1 MMLQLIIPLLHPRFT
16 SIQGQ
21 TLEETID
28 PILKGKIA
36 PECCQVFTSVM
47 QRCLQHEPDERP
59 TMGEVEILLENAL
72 SLLEQA
78 DITTTNAAHYTLLS
92 TTCLSDIFSSCI
104 SNGDLTFD
112 ASMEEGSFSEV
123 SSD

>member
-92 TTCLSDIFSSCI
+92 TTCCI